1 MDDDAGRPPG
11 VRAALPRNGTP
22 GVSRRPAEAAVSLTG
37 DALDATQKGRGKDY
51 LSGDQAWYTHFR
63 IGRVALE
70 RYASSQFPQGAAA
83 QNQFFRQMTPNT
95 GSFDARVAGSA
106 LTEVL
111 KDARAKTG
119 RKPVYIAHSQGCS
132 VAFQTDLSEA
142 SALVLIEPGRAP
154 QPGSPE
160 FEAAARARIPV
171 IFYYGDYI
179 GNGPKDIDSTAFWQK
194 SLESARVF
202 AKALSERGVE
212 CRVVSLPEKGIR
224 GNSHFLF
231 EEENNAQIA
240 SLMEADLE
248 QAGLRLEPLT
258 F

>member
-51 LSGDQAWYTHFR
+51 LPGDQAWYTHFR

-70 RYASSQFPQGAAA
+70 RYAGSQFPQGAAA

-95 GSFDARVAGSA
+95 GSFDAR
-106 LTEVL
+106 
-111 KDARAKTG
+111 AKTG
-119 RKPVYIAHSQGCS
+119 RKPVYIAHAQGCS
-132 VAFQTDLSEA
+132 VVFQTDLSEA

-224 GNSHFLF
+224 GNSHFHF